1 MQSEDRISLKSG
13 MRSRLNLGGKK
24 IAFYKKTTKQARFS
38 AAREKYMKKKI
49 TAIIISAAVL
59 ICAVI
64 GIVVVCKSCKHEHEI
79 YAVAAKEGTCTENG
93 NAAYYACRTCDKI
106 FSDEKGENEIS
117 RDSVIVTGH
126 KLKEVA
132 GVPATC
138 VDEGTV
144 AYYEC
149 SVCGKKFTDEKATE
163 TIELSGIRIAP
174 LGHMVEKI
182 AAKEMD
188 CRTLTN
194 GNKEYYVC
202 INDHCEKKF
211 LPCAKSDARAVSLKL
226 SGGEEVCGYEAQDA
240 DVFIFVEHDFNA
252 DGVCEICGVKKD
264 TASDGLE
271 YFLDTDEKYIVT
283 GRGTCTD
290 KVIFIGGEYNGK
302 EVKGISSAAFY
313 KDTILTGVVI
323 LSDKIG
329 YIGENA
335 FRNCTKLKSVSIA
348 GGLNRNGAL
357 CGVKSIGEN
366 VFAGCS
372 GVTITY
378 DGSKNEWK
386 RIKIAGELNA
396 AVVCR
401 TKVSQVEW

>member
-1 MQSEDRISLKSG
+1 
-13 MRSRLNLGGKK
+13 
-24 IAFYKKTTKQARFS
+24 
-38 AAREKYMKKKI
+38 MKKKI

-64 GIVVVCKSCKHEHEI
+64 GIVVACKSCKHEHEI

-93 NAAYYACRTCDKI
+93 NTSYYACRTCDKI

-117 RDSVIVTGH
+117 RDSVIITGH
-126 KLKEVA
+126 KLKETA

-138 VDEGTV
+138 VDEGSV

-149 SVCGKKFTDEKATE
+149 SVCGRKFADEKATK
-163 TIELSGIRIAP
+163 TIGLSEIRIAP

-202 INDHCEKKF
+202 LNEHCEKKF
-211 LPCAKSDARAVSLKL
+211 LPCAQSDLRAVSLKL
-226 SGGEEVCGYEAQDA
+226 SGGEEVYGYEAQDA
-240 DVFIFVEHDFNA
+240 DVFIFVDHDFNA
-252 DGVCEICGVKKD
+252 DGVCKICGVKKD

-271 YFLDTDEKYIVT
+271 YFLDTDGKYIVT

-313 KDTILTGVVI
+313 KDKTLAGVVI
-323 LSDKIG
+323 LSEKIG

-335 FRNCTKLKSVSIA
+335 FKDCAKLKSVSIA
-348 GGLNRNGAL
+348 GGLDRNGTL
-357 CGVKSIGEN
+357 CGVKEIGEN
-366 VFAGCS
+366 AFAGCS

-386 RIKIAGELNA
+386 RVKIAGELNA